1 MALVATNV
9 GTSAQ
14 SSTSTLTVV
23 VSATGGA
30 GRIVLNISTESNT
43 NGAFTPVASISGLS
57 ATWHSRASI
66 SLNAKGQLTE
76 EWYADFVATTSGTVT
91 INLSGGSTD
100 DAVVM
105 AVFFSSTVA
114 GTIAYDTNVSFPA
127 TFAGSGIIGGSA
139 SVTSDAAGPFVI
151 LLSGSVGTAPGS
163 PTPGQISATPI
174 AFANNGGGIG
184 SENGNVMG
192 GQFASAL
199 ASTSVGYT
207 TSTGPSWT
215 VVVDSLNDGT
225 TGTPPSG
232 MFMALGI

>member
-1 MALVATNV
+1 MALVAANV

-14 SSTSTLTVV
+14 SSTGTLTVS
-23 VSATGGA
+23 VSATGSA
-30 GRIVLNISTESNT
+30 GRIILNISNESNN
-43 NGAFTPVASISGLS
+43 NGTFETVSSISGLS
-57 ATWHSRASI
+57 ATWHHRASI
-66 SLNAKGQLTE
+66 TSNTKGQVTE

-91 INLSGGSTD
+91 ITLSGSTD

-114 GTIAYDTNVSFPA
+114 GTIAYDTNGSFPA
-127 TFAGSGIIGGSA
+127 TFAGTSPGGGSA
-139 SVTSDAAGPFVI
+139 SVTSDAAGPYVI

-192 GQFASAL
+192 GQFTRAL
-199 ASTSVGYT
+199 AATSVGYT
-207 TSTGPSWT
+207 TSANPSWA
-215 VVVDSLNDGT
+215 VIVDSLNDGT
-225 TGTPPSG
+225 VPVSSA
-232 MFMALGI
+232 MLSVLGV